1 MLNVVEI
8 VQRIE
13 EIRNNHQLSSA
24 GFASKIGVQRS
35 AMSHIL
41 SGRNKPSLE
50 FLVKIYEAFDE
61 VALEWLIMGI
71 HTPASSTNKSDS
83 FDSQQVGGDKSQS
96 PSFDYHTSDK
106 ILDLD
111 QNEQSISSI
120 ESVSP
125 KEIIYLYEDGSFE
138 RFTAKK

>member
-1 MLNVVEI
+1 MLNTVEI

-71 HTPASSTNKSDS
+71 YTSTSPTNKSDS

-120 ESVSP
+120 ESISP